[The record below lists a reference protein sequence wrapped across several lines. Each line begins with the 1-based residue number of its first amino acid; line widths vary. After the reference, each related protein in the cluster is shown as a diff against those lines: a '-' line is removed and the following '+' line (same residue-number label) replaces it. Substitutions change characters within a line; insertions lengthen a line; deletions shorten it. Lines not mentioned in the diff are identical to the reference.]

1 MIKHNLT
8 KPFTPKT
15 NGMVERFNRRI
26 GDALKQRQPIKHDG
40 TRFETCQEREDFI
53 KDFVYRYNH
62 TRLVCLLYQ
71 TPLSLLHNQKE

>member
-1 MIKHNLT
+1 MAWWKDLIDAS
-8 KPFTPKT
+8 
-15 NGMVERFNRRI
+15 G

-62 TRLVCLLYQ
+62 TRQSWGKLA
-71 TPLSLLHNQKE
+71 SLIL